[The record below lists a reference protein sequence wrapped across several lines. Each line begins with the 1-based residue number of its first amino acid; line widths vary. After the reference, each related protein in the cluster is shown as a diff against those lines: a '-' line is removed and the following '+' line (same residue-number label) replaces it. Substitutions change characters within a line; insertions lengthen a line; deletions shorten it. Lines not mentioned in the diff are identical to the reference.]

1 MLSTEFTF
9 NLTEPIKPGKVTIG
23 YFDGVHPSLVAVTR
37 SDRLF
42 VHNPHNRS
50 KYQEPSSSSASS
62 PVSQGRDNAGSND
75 ETAEPSGQ
83 FTTAQSGNDL
93 HFLNINQLITC
104 LATGPISGNLAQLS
118 SSTGRQQQ
126 GPSSGGKSSGTR
138 FSRANSNASAGNSG
152 RREIKRSTSSAQM
165 MTSIDLLVVGT
176 KTSIHVYDILNN
188 TDLYYKEVNIRKCL
202 CLFKMTLIC

>member
-50 KYQEPSSSSASS
+50 VYQEPSKSSTPS
-62 PVSQGRDNAGSND
+62 PVPQGRDHNVESSD
-75 ETAEPSGQ
+75 EPNEQPPGQ

-93 HFLNINQLITC
+93 HFLNINQTITC
-104 LATGPISGNLAQLS
+104 LATGAISGNLAQAPS
-118 SSTGRQQQ
+118 GAAGRQPRQ
-126 GPSSGGKSSGTR
+126 SSGALNSGSR
-138 FSRANSNASAGNSG
+138 FSRANSNASSS
-152 RREIKRSTSSAQM
+152 RREIKRSASSVQAI
-165 MTSIDLLVVGT
+165 TSIDLLVVGT

-188 TDLYYKEVNIRKCL
+188 TDLYYKEVS
-202 CLFKMTLIC
+202 